1 MRGTERIIE
10 TEVHMFVYIF
20 SRIFDTCLS
29 LYMKEYYIS
38 TTTFIAREIRE
49 ICHTFKCLK
58 TSPPPKSLNH
68 PYAGYLSVFQIF
80 FCSWGTKKDT
90 QIDVE

>member
-1 MRGTERIIE
+1 
-10 TEVHMFVYIF
+10 
-20 SRIFDTCLS
+20 
-29 LYMKEYYIS
+29 MKGYYIS

-49 ICHTFKCLK
+49 ISCHTFKCLK

-80 FCSWGTKKDT
+80 FCAWGTKKDT

>member
-10 TEVHMFVYIF
+10 TEVQYDKYICSF
-20 SRIFDTCLS
+20 IYLAEF
-29 LYMKEYYIS
+29 YMKGYYIS

-80 FCSWGTKKDT
+80 FCAWGTKKDT